1 MFAVIK
7 TGGKQYR
14 VKEGDVLSI
23 EKLEVQAGE
32 EVVFDQVL
40 LIEDEGQIL
49 VGNPY
54 VERAMVKGQAV
65 ETYKD
70 DKVTV
75 FKKKKRKGY
84 RRTRGHRQ
92 LLTKVKIAAIYP
104 EGSAETAGKSA
115 ARPAEKPAEEPV
127 KTRTRKSPA
136 KAAAVTS
143 GEKAPAKK
151 APRTKKKIEDK
162 EEDKEN

>member
-14 VKEGDVLSI
+14 VKAGDVLSI
-23 EKLEVQAGE
+23 EKLEAQTGE
-32 EVVFDQVL
+32 EVVFEQVL

-54 VERAMVKGQAV
+54 VENAAVKGQVV

-75 FKKKKRKGY
+75 FKKKRRKGY
-84 RRTRGHRQ
+84 RRTKGHRQ

-104 EGSAETAGKSA
+104 EGSVETAVKPVA
-115 ARPAEKPAEEPV
+115 KPAEKPGEGPV
-127 KTRTRKSPA
+127 KTRVRKSPV
-136 KAAAVTS
+136 KATDLSSV
-143 GEKAPAKK
+143 EKAPAKK
-151 APRTKKKIEDK
+151 APRTKKKAENK

>member
-40 LIEDEGQIL
+40 LIEDERQIL

-104 EGSAETAGKSA
+104 EGSAETAVKSA

>member
-23 EKLEVQAGE
+23 EKLEVQAGD

-40 LIEDEGQIL
+40 LIEDEGHIL
-49 VGNPY
+49 VGNPH
-54 VERAMVKGQAV
+54 VDNATVKGQVV

-70 DKVTV
+70 DKVIV

-104 EGSAETAGKSA
+104 EGSVESA
-115 ARPAEKPAEEPV
+115 IKPAVKPAEKPAEEPV
-127 KTRTRKSPA
+127 KTRVRKSPA
-136 KAAAVTS
+136 KAAAVSS
-143 GEKAPAKK
+143 GEKAPAKR
-151 APRTKKKIEDK
+151 APRTKKKTENK